1 MTLTSS
7 LAIIVFAALIHASF
21 QLSISVLTLMSGH
34 AIGKRTAHSRLLRLI
49 AGFNAGVGVMTML
62 LVSFTAFIVSQVFG
76 VQLPM
81 ILWAITCGVLV
92 GVGISVWRFYY
103 RPGRGTSLWV
113 PRGAAEFLNERS
125 KATKRTAEAFGLGL
139 STVSGELLFI
149 AAPIAISA
157 LVLIQLPPL
166 WQLIGI
172 VLYTSISVLPLLIVS
187 ALIGSGHK
195 LSHIQRWRE
204 HNKNFL
210 QFAAGSGLLV
220 LGAYVYVEQVITVT
234 VTAAGGQ

>member
-21 QLSISVLTLMSGH
+21 QLSVSVLTLMSGH
-34 AIGKRTAHSRLLRLI
+34 AMGKRTAHTRLLRLI
-49 AGFNAGVGVMTML
+49 TGFNAGVGVMTML
-62 LVSFTAFIVSQVFG
+62 LVSFTAFVVSHVFG
-76 VQLPM
+76 VQPPM

-113 PRGAAEFLNERS
+113 PRGAAEFLGERS

-149 AAPIAISA
+149 AAPIAITA
-157 LVLIQLPPL
+157 LVLVQLSPL

-172 VLYTSISVLPLLIVS
+172 VLYTVISILPLFIVS

-204 HNKNFL
+204 QNKNFL
-210 QFAAGSGLLV
+210 QFTAGSGLLV

>member
-34 AIGKRTAHSRLLRLI
+34 AIGKKTAHTRLLKLV
-49 AGFNAGVGVMTML
+49 AGFSAGVGVMTML
-62 LVSFTAFIVSQVFG
+62 LVSFSSYLVTAVFG
-76 VQLPM
+76 VNLPM
-81 ILWAITCGVLV
+81 VAWAVVCGILV
-92 GVGISVWRFYY
+92 GVGVSVWRFYY
-103 RPGRGTSLWV
+103 RPGRGTTLWV
-113 PRGAAEFLNERS
+113 PRNIASFLNERS
-125 KATKRTAEAFGLGL
+125 KATKRSAEAFNLGLG
-139 STVSGELLFI
+139 SVTSELLFI
-149 AAPIAISA
+149 AAPIIVSA
-157 LVLIQLPPL
+157 LVLVNLSPL

-172 VLYTSISVLPLLIVS
+172 ALYTGISLLPLLIVG

-204 HNKNFL
+204 TNKHFL
-210 QFAAGSGLLV
+210 QFVAGSGMLV

-234 VTAAGGQ
+234 VTAAGGR